1 MYIIKFEARNPGE
14 ASRRDQF
21 ETNSNDQSPK
31 IRNEKGIMGWTFE
44 NWNLGFV
51 SEFDIR
57 ISDLSSKID
66 A

>member
-1 MYIIKFEARNPGE
+1 MV
-14 ASRRDQF
+14 
-21 ETNSNDQSPK
+21 
-31 IRNEKGIMGWTFE
+31 WTFE

-57 ISDLSSKID
+57 ISDLSGKID